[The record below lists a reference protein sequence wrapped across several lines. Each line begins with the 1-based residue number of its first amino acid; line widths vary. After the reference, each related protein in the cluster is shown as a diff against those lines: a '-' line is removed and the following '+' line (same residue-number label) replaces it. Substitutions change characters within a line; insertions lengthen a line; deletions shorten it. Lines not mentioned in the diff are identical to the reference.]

1 MLTSDNL
8 SLLKQLIDSNS
19 NKSTMEEYFINVH
32 EIIKGEVYTVEQL
45 MRIAVKQVEF
55 ANNVIET
62 EETITTPTVQ
72 GPVEINKEN
81 AQSILEEG
89 LLMVAAIYVYA
100 TQTDSDTKGFL
111 RIPGEFFYRGTTSYN
126 IKANFLNKLSSF
138 SLALV
143 AKEEEQDKENRTYDS
158 LLKDLDKMI
167 FWRGS
172 SFPEEGNPNIFYQL
186 VDTFDKKVYYFD
198 TNNKKYVV
206 DKLLTDFNNEF
217 NGAIKIQ
224 YKAFEALI
232 EAIKENE
239 SGVNT
244 MILDGAKLFDQ
255 NETLSSLLQ
264 SSIDFNAAAKIVQMP
279 FRNTT
284 LVKPLIGMLHDW
296 SSILKNDVDVL
307 LKAVKAFSIIQKTK
321 KSYFILPT
329 GKILD
334 GLNFFAPTSRSN
346 RFNMAEMFMGALIVL
361 ASKGQAQKFVDI
373 SEINTSVGQI
383 NSLYQEFLNEVVDQF
398 ASEFKLEPDSLG
410 SFSNVDEKELEET
423 FNEFPEMLTDLK
435 KNSMI
440 KKSIENFNQRSQLL
454 EINENITVKVRGW

>member
-1 MLTSDNL
+1 
-8 SLLKQLIDSNS
+8 
-19 NKSTMEEYFINVH
+19 
-32 EIIKGEVYTVEQL
+32 
-45 MRIAVKQVEF
+45 
-55 ANNVIET
+55 
-62 EETITTPTVQ
+62 
-72 GPVEINKEN
+72 
-81 AQSILEEG
+81 
-89 LLMVAAIYVYA
+89 MVAAIYVYA
-100 TQTDSDTKGFL
+100 TQTESDTKGFS
-111 RIPGEFFYRGTTSYN
+111 RIPGEFFYRGTVSYN
-126 IKANFLNKLSSF
+126 IKANFLNKLSSS

-143 AKEEEQDKENRTYDS
+143 AKEEEEQDKEKRTYDS
-158 LLKDLDKMI
+158 LLKDLDRMI

-172 SFPEEGNPNIFYQL
+172 SFPDEGNPNIFYQL

-198 TNNKKYVV
+198 ANNKKYVI

-244 MILDGAKLFDQ
+244 MILDGARLLDQ

-284 LVKPLIGMLHDW
+284 LVKPLIGMLEDW

-307 LKAVKAFSIIQKTK
+307 LKSVKAFSIIQKTK

-383 NSLYQEFLNEVVDQF
+383 NNLYEEFLNEVVDQF
-398 ASEFKLEPDSLG
+398 AVESNLELNNLG
-410 SFSNVDEKELEET
+410 PFSNIDEKELEKA
-423 FNEFPEMLTDLK
+423 FNEFPEILNDLK
-435 KNSMI
+435 KNSMV
-440 KKSIENFNQRSQLL
+440 KKSIEDFNQRSQLL
-454 EINENITVKVRGW
+454 EINENITVTVRGW